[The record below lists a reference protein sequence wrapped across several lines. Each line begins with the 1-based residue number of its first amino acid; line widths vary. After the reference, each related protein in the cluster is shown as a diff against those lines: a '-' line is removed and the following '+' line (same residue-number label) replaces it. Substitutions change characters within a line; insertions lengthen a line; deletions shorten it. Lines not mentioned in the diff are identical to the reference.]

1 MPQTTQLYWIRQG
14 HVWEAAIHTKNYW
27 SFANKLSGSS
37 EAEIVIGD
45 DKNSSVFANDS
56 RKKEHFEWSEAALV
70 KHPPKMFSGFLISLP
85 WKRYLSVRWMFF
97 FRCLLVYTSKV
108 FVCHYVYMYEWVCA
122 FRLSEYC
129 RRKFT
134 IFSLWFERLSCLV
147 PMLIFHVQFSSC
159 IRRQGSQREF
169 HHQFLYLFAYISIRL
184 FVITS
189 ILTGKNCGQL
199 RKKWRPEEIGRE
211 KIPTF
216 WIFNFDNIRG

>member
-1 MPQTTQLYWIRQG
+1 MEWGCFSQTS
-14 HVWEAAIHTKNYW
+14 AKN
-27 SFANKLSGSS
+27 
-37 EAEIVIGD
+37 
-45 DKNSSVFANDS
+45 VFRFS
-56 RKKEHFEWSEAALV
+56 HFSPMETLFV
-70 KHPPKMFSGFLISLP
+70 RSLD
-85 WKRYLSVRWMFF
+85 VF

-108 FVCHYVYMYEWVCA
+108 FVCDYVYMYEWVCA